1 MLLRWV
7 CSAGASQIA
16 ALPNVK
22 ADPAMLA
29 SASPAI
35 HSASPPHLL
44 CVQARLP
51 ELEELQR
58 MMARTHEEMSDLSFQ
73 MNEEKAT
80 AAARQQDLA
89 QQLEVS
95 QQQCT
100 VRHWL
105 MG

>member
-7 CSAGASQIA
+7 CGAGASQIA
-16 ALPNVK
+16 ALPDVANLT
-22 ADPAMLA
+22 LA
-29 SASPAI
+29 SASPAV
-35 HSASPPHLL
+35 HTASSPHLL

-58 MMARTHEEMSDLSFQ
+58 MMARTHEHMSDLSFQ

-89 QQLEVS
+89 QQLEAS

-100 VRHWL
+100 VHNWL